1 MNATMTE
8 LAAPAPL
15 SDGPSPLPR
24 QAGFL
29 PRYVVVHLIVVPLL
43 LAACALALEYGPL
56 DMRIS
61 GLFVDARPGF
71 TLRDS
76 PWLEILGHEGA
87 RLAPLLVGIFAL
99 VGGIAGFRWPRLRG
113 WRFVL
118 LSLGIAMVLG
128 TAAINALKP
137 RTTQQCPTAIQEF
150 GGATPYAEN
159 NAQPFWARSRRDA
172 GNCLPSGHAG
182 GGYSLLALYFA
193 GWASGRRGW
202 RGRGLAIGIAAGL
215 LFSVVRV
222 VQGAHFPSA
231 TVWSAVVCWTVC
243 ALVFLPLLR
252 RLSAPP
258 RL

>member
-1 MNATMTE
+1 MNAAMSP
-8 LAAPAPL
+8 LAAAPFSDGPAPL
-15 SDGPSPLPR
+15 PR
-24 QAGFL
+24 RIGFL
-29 PRYVVVHLIVVPLL
+29 PRYVVVHLVVVPIL
-43 LAACALALEYGPL
+43 LAACALALQYGPL
-56 DMRIS
+56 DMRLS

-71 TLRDS
+71 TMRDS
-76 PWLEILGHEGA
+76 PWLELLGHEGA
-87 RLAPLLVGIFAL
+87 RLAPLLVGILAVL
-99 VGGIAGFRWPRLRG
+99 GGIAGFFVPRLRS

-118 LSLGIAMVLG
+118 LSLGIAMVLS

-137 RTTQQCPTAIQEF
+137 RTTQQCPTTMQEF
-150 GGATPYAEN
+150 GGDTPYAEN
-159 NAQPFWARSRRDA
+159 NAKPFWARSKRDA

-193 GWASGRRGW
+193 GWASGRRRW
-202 RGRGLAIGIAAGL
+202 REAGLAIGVVAGL

-231 TVWSAVVCWTVC
+231 TVWSACVCWTVC

-258 RL
+258 H